1 MANLELKIYKY
12 LEEMKGKKKLKE
24 KDVIVKINE
33 DTGKEKDEVKKAL
46 RGMVDVG
53 MIMYSYGGGA
63 SSVEI
68 PNDDY
73 LKEKG
78 IERRLPEEYSKEIF
92 YKDVKV

>member
-1 MANLELKIYKY
+1 
-12 LEEMKGKKKLKE
+12 
-24 KDVIVKINE
+24 
-33 DTGKEKDEVKKAL
+33 
-46 RGMVDVG
+46 MVYVG

-78 IERRLPEEYSKEIF
+78 IERRLPEEYSKEIL